1 MDNPSNWRLE
11 NARRLSE
18 VFAAEPQVKA
28 IVLTGAVAEGIADG
42 FSETHLHAFWT
53 ELPSID
59 QQHRV
64 LERIG
69 GTSVFGVEELELGV
83 PAEGYAPFRI
93 TTIPSTTGASSCDA
107 GSVDGPKDGGYP
119 IELENDTLGTTE
131 QCLSEVLIDHV
142 VERFR
147 FELLGTIQQG
157 MPLYGDEIV
166 AQWKERIGSYPFE
179 LKRRVIENATA
190 EMWKNIRYA
199 QVLVE
204 REDIVEYF
212 RVLTVIA
219 HNFLKLLFGL
229 NGIFG
234 WQETPK
240 RYRWQVE
247 RFTIKPDDFYRRICD
262 TFSRPIEH
270 SLMQLTFLARETVE
284 IATDRVP
291 NLHQL
296 LSRHI
301 TSDPPT
307 WDGSAREVR

>member
-1 MDNPSNWRLE
+1 MNRATKWRLE
-11 NARRLSE
+11 NARRISE

-28 IVLTGAVAEGIADG
+28 IVLTGAVAEEIADG

-53 ELPSID
+53 GLPSID
-59 QQHRV
+59 QQRRV
-64 LERIG
+64 LKRVG
-69 GTSVFGVEELELGV
+69 GTSIFGVEELELGV
-83 PAEGYAPFRI
+83 PAEGYAPFRL

-107 GSVDGPKDGGYP
+107 GPVDGPKDGGYP
-119 IELENDTLGTTE
+119 IELENDTLETTE
-131 QCLSEVLIDHV
+131 KCISEVLINHA

-157 MPLYGDEIV
+157 IPLYGAEIV
-166 AQWKERIGSYPFE
+166 ARWKDQVDNYPLE

-190 EMWKNIRYA
+190 ELWKNIRYA

-204 REDIVEYF
+204 REEVVEYF
-212 RVLTVIA
+212 RVLTVVA

-240 RYRWQVE
+240 RYAWQVE

-262 TFSRPIEH
+262 IFSRPIED
-270 SLMQLTFLARETVE
+270 SLAQLKLIARETASLVV
-284 IATDRVP
+284 DHVP
-291 NLHQL
+291 DLDHM

-301 TSDPPT
+301 TCEPPS
-307 WDGSAREVR
+307 WDGSIQEVR